1 MVFFIGLLI
10 GIALLALVLWLKRK
24 GIRFSWYDWV
34 IGFIAFIFG
43 VLAVQHY
50 VASTSHEEPKA
61 GLLGL
66 LSLGL
71 IAIVLALVEW
81 QLVARRNK
89 V

>member
-1 MVFFIGLLI
+1 MWFFIGLII
-10 GIALLALVLWLKRK
+10 GVALLALVLWLKRK
-24 GIRFSWYDWV
+24 VIRLSWYDWV

-50 VASTSHEEPKA
+50 MASVSHGELKA

-66 LSLGL
+66 GIFGV
-71 IAIVLALVEW
+71 IAIVLALLDW
-81 QLVARRNK
+81 QLIARRKK